1 MIFDFHFQKGEKMTK
16 SKKHNPKGKKRN
28 KKSEKAPSFVLDSKM
43 TPEACA
49 AIGLE
54 KLQDMVTNALEYL
67 PVEIRGKKFEKPL
80 DKVLEVFLIIYAAK
94 QTGQTNEAIKNIGLF
109 RKTFLMRLKALD
121 NNLGENFLLKYY
133 PRVLFK
139 NMLAQ
144 HIESHFGQNMRS
156 NNFLHLLSLAKKSFN
171 SSLLKR
177 VRLSEFQTPQLRG
190 FFL

>member
-1 MIFDFHFQKGEKMTK
+1 MIFDFPFQKGEKMTK

-28 KKSEKAPSFVLDSKM
+28 KKSEKAPSFALDSKM

-49 AIGLE
+49 ATGLE

-67 PVEIRGKKFEKPL
+67 PVEIQGKKLEKPL

-94 QTGQTNEAIKNIGLF
+94 RAGQTNEVIKNIGLF
-109 RKTFLMRLKALD
+109 RKTFLRRLKALD
-121 NNLGENFLLKYY
+121 NNLGEKFLLKYY

-144 HIESHFGQNMRS
+144 HIDSHFATKYDTKQ
-156 NNFLHLLSLAKKSFN
+156 FLASIVFGEKIIQFKS
-171 SSLLKR
+171 SQK
-177 VRLSEFQTPQLRG
+177 SEAE
-190 FFL
+190 

>member
-16 SKKHNPKGKKRN
+16 SKKHNPKDKKRN

-54 KLQDMVTNALEYL
+54 KLQDMVTNALKYL

-80 DKVLEVFLIIYAAK
+80 DQVLEVFLIVYAAK
-94 QTGQTNEAIKNIGLF
+94 RTGQTNETIKNLGLF
-109 RKTFLMRLKALD
+109 RKSFLMRLKALD
-121 NNLGENFLLKYY
+121 NNLGEHFLLKYY

-144 HIESHFGQNMRS
+144 HIDSHFETKYEVKQ
-156 NNFLHLLSLAKKSFN
+156 FLASIVFSEKIIQFE
-171 SSLLKR
+171 SSQESKA
-177 VRLSEFQTPQLRG
+177 E
-190 FFL
+190 

>member
-67 PVEIRGKKFEKPL
+67 PVEIRGKKFKKPL

-109 RKTFLMRLKALD
+109 RKSFLMRLKALD

-139 NMLAQ
+139 NMLGQ
-144 HIESHFGQNMRS
+144 HILASIVFSEKIIQFESSQE
-156 NNFLHLLSLAKKSFN
+156 
-171 SSLLKR
+171 
-177 VRLSEFQTPQLRG
+177 SEAE
-190 FFL
+190 